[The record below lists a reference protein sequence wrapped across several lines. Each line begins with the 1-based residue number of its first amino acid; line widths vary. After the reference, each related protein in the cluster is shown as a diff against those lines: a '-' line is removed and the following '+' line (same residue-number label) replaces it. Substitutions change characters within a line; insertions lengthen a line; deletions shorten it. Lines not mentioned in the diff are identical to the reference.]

1 MAVSV
6 EWFKKKCQMNFIGSS
21 FSPNTSLFNIN
32 NAIIWKPKISPILC
46 MSYLKC
52 FLFKFTIIHVYR
64 RLAFKPDEC
73 QNNKTKESYQLWY
86 RTILSLLFRLTFTA
100 CGRQRLFG
108 FPWQISCAIVQRC
121 DLWQIAVFRNW
132 LVTCLLLFYSRALM
146 KTHKKCFDAKQNSTQ
161 LIDHACDQVSQGTI
175 ILILISRWDFREDWF
190 ELVLST
196 W

>member
-121 DLWQIAVFRNW
+121 DLWPIAVFRNW
-132 LVTCLLLFYSRALM
+132 LITDRNTCYLLAVVLLARVM
-146 KTHKKCFDAKQNSTQ
+146 KTHKKCFEAKQNSTQ
-161 LIDHACDQVSQGTI
+161 LLK
-175 ILILISRWDFREDWF
+175 LIMRVIKFRR
-190 ELVLST
+190 EL
-196 W
+196 

>member
-121 DLWQIAVFRNW
+121 DLWPIAGTGSSLIGT
-132 LVTCLLLFYSRALM
+132 LVTCLLLFYSQEMFRC
-146 KTHKKCFDAKQNSTQ
+146 KAKLDTTFK
-161 LIDHACDQVSQGTI
+161 IDHACDQVSQGTI